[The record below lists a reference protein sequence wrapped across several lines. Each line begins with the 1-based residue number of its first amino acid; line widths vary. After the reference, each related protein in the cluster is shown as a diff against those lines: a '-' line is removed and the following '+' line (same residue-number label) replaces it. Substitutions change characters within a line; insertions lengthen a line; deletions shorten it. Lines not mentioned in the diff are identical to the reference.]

1 MTPICRGSI
10 KYLWL
15 ECLKR
20 LTKLRMYGSIGG
32 RYRNVSAVIN
42 TVLMRKSKN
51 LRYEIPYIVIGNIKL
66 AGPKQKPKDIWKR

>member
-1 MTPICRGSI
+1 
-10 KYLWL
+10 
-15 ECLKR
+15 
-20 LTKLRMYGSIGG
+20 MYGSIGG